1 VRIAGRLAGLGAL
14 LTLAVVAASAAIRL
28 GVDELGATIAMV
40 RGVHRAAASLA
51 ALLVVILFW
60 RALRLHALRRAA
72 SVAFVLM
79 LALSAVGW
87 ATGTEPPPAAA
98 LFNQLGGVALAG
110 LLAWIA
116 GRSGVGGRA
125 SHAARALARLALALA
140 MLQVVFGAG
149 LVLLGSAVGLV
160 LLIAH
165 AVCGLAA
172 AAIVAALGVHF
183 VQTGATARGSLL
195 LSCAALAP
203 LAGTLSAMPASVLTI
218 QVAHAA
224 AAALLVSVAAHAQG
238 QSARSA

>member
-1 VRIAGRLAGLGAL
+1 MRIAGRLAGLGAL
-14 LTLAVVAASAAIRL
+14 LTLVVVAASVAIRL
-28 GVDELGATIAMV
+28 GADELGAAMAIV

-51 ALLVVILFW
+51 ALLVLALFW
-60 RALRLHALRRAA
+60 RTLRSRELRRAG

-116 GRSGVGGRA
+116 GRSGAGA
-125 SHAARALARLALALA
+125 TPPHADRVLARLALALA
-140 MLQVVFGAG
+140 MLQVLFGAG
-149 LVLLGSAVGLV
+149 LVLLGTAVGLA

-165 AVCGLAA
+165 AVCGVAA
-172 AAIVAALGVHF
+172 AAVVAALGARI
-183 VQTGATARGSLL
+183 VQTGETVRGGVL

-203 LAGTLSAMPASVLTI
+203 LAGTLSALPASVLAV

-224 AAALLVSVAAHAQG
+224 AAALLLSVAAHAHG
-238 QSARSA
+238 HGARSA